1 MKAALPDT
9 NEVGRCGTCAGKRS
23 PFQLRSN
30 IKNTSTFKS
39 KHSNEVYEI
48 KKNFNCNFKMVVYLI
63 GFRVAESNR
72 MVVSCQSFVLQ
83 LITIK
88 AYITIL
94 GKHKSCQTNPVT
106 ETFSKTLSLECWKM
120 NYAEPYW
127 TTSFLILI
135 NVMFTLHIRH
145 HSLCDK

>member
-1 MKAALPDT
+1 MRAALPDM
-9 NEVGRCGTCAGKRS
+9 NEEGRWEQWSGKWL
-23 PFQLRSN
+23 PCLLCSN

-72 MVVSCQSFVLQ
+72 MVVLCQSFVLQ

-88 AYITIL
+88 AYITVF

-120 NYAEPYW
+120 KYAEPYW

-145 HSLCDK
+145 HSLVDK